1 MLAFIGMA
9 VTSCDGHHSE
19 PEMGMKI
26 GEVNAEIAE
35 DCKHIFTELFMQEY
49 EIASMYLLEKYWTGD
64 GVTTDT
70 ASIEENNSSAFNYRV
85 VPGTNHLSNHARGYA
100 IDLNPLQNPYV
111 AYRSDGSFRT
121 YYKDMEKY
129 LDRN

>member
-1 MLAFIGMA
+1 
-9 VTSCDGHHSE
+9 
-19 PEMGMKI
+19 
-26 GEVNAEIAE
+26 
-35 DCKHIFTELFMQEY
+35 MQEY

-100 IDLNPLQNPYV
+100 IDLNRCKIHMLLIEVTEASEHIIKIWKNIWIEIQEL
-111 AYRSDGSFRT
+111 RI
-121 YYKDMEKY
+121 
-129 LDRN
+129 